1 MSMET
6 IEYIEEEP
14 TQNPEG
20 LYERELSEEAID
32 ERFAAIVKAEE
43 NIAAGDPV
51 EREHRNR
58 AVSYKP
64 NQGFDMS
71 NMQPPHAA

>member
-1 MSMET
+1 MSIET
-6 IEYIEEEP
+6 TKYIEEA
-14 TQNPEG
+14 TLTSEG
-20 LYERELSEEAID
+20 LYEHELSEEVID
-32 ERFAAIVKAEE
+32 KRFAAIVEAEE

-64 NQGFDMS
+64 NQGFDV
-71 NMQPPHAA
+71 NGMQPAHAE